1 VSAEPA
7 LPDMPLEVKT
17 AFCIAVGLLVIIA
30 VIVAGLLKEA
40 GLGAWPNNPDDT
52 DGLDALRRVLKK
64 WEAKARQ
71 REAHR
76 KFRAKPEVKR
86 KRAEVSRRW
95 REQNH
100 AKHLAQP
107 WRNGARMRETRTII
121 VRSSR
126 STARA

>member
-1 VSAEPA
+1 MQNAVFTSSGMSGSAG
-7 LPDMPLEVKT
+7 
-17 AFCIAVGLLVIIA
+17 F
-30 VIVAGLLKEA
+30 AGLLKEA